1 MNNLIQ
7 TKTVK
12 LNFIF
17 NLSRMFLGMA
27 FIVITTPYIARILG
41 PKSLGKV
48 EYVNSLITYFM
59 LFTALGIPSY
69 GIREVAKYRDN
80 SKELS
85 KLVLELLIILCTTT
99 TIGYTVLFIFIHN
112 YRSLFEIKDIILIM
126 SINIICNNIGI
137 EWFYQGIENQ
147 LYITKRF
154 ILIRILTL
162 IAMFIFIKSKEDY
175 LIYAF
180 ILVMMQSGS
189 NILNFINLRKYISF
203 KDIKFSSVEL
213 KRHLKSILIIFMA
226 TVATTIYLQ
235 LDSLMIGNVSKE
247 AVGIYIVPNKLI
259 RMILVVVTAL
269 GTVLLPRIT
278 NCLKNKDY
286 DNYNLYMNI
295 SLNYIFFIALPLAV
309 STFLLSD
316 DIINIM
322 AGSQFIA
329 STLTLKI
336 LSPILFT
343 IGVAYFLG
351 FQLLY
356 PLGLE
361 RYYTYSVIVAALVN
375 FVFNYLMIP
384 KYLQNG
390 AAIGTVVAETVGPLI
405 MLFFARE
412 HIKKISFFSK
422 KRLKYFAAT
431 FIMSLVI
438 IFIKKFEL
446 SSLETIIYSLIF
458 GGVSYIAVLL
468 LLKEEICVEG
478 IKIIKKKVKR
488 YEK

>member
-1 MNNLIQ
+1 MTNVIQ
-7 TKTVK
+7 IKTVK
-12 LNFIF
+12 LNFLL
-17 NLSRMFLGMA
+17 NLTRMFLGMA

-59 LFTALGIPSY
+59 LFSALGIPSY
-69 GIREVAKYRDN
+69 GVREVAKYRDN

-85 KLVLELLIILCTTT
+85 KLVLEILTILCIT
-99 TIGYTVLFIFIHN
+99 TIIGYIVLFRLL
-112 YRSLFEIKDIILIM
+112 YSYKSLYELKDIILVM

-137 EWFYQGIENQ
+137 DWFYQGIENQ

-154 ILIRILTL
+154 ILVRILTL
-162 IAMFIFIKSKEDY
+162 IAMFIFIKNKEDY

-203 KDIKFSSVEL
+203 KDIKFKDLEI
-213 KRHLKSILIIFMA
+213 KKHIKSIFIIFMA
-226 TVATTIYLQ
+226 TVATAIYLQ
-235 LDSLMIGNVSKE
+235 LDSIMIGNISKE

-259 RMILVVVTAL
+259 RMMLVIVTAL

-278 NCLKNKDY
+278 NCLRNKDY
-286 DNYNLYMNI
+286 INYDLYMNI
-295 SLNYIFFIALPLAV
+295 SLNYIFFIAVPLAV
-309 STFLLSD
+309 STFLLSE

-322 AGSQFIA
+322 AGSQFVA
-329 STLTLKI
+329 SVLTLKI
-336 LSPILFT
+336 LSPILFM

-361 RYYTYSVIVAALVN
+361 KYYSYSLIIASLIN

-412 HIKKISFFSK
+412 HIKKISFFSR
-422 KRLKYFAAT
+422 KRLKYFIAT
-431 FIMSLVI
+431 FIMSLI
-438 IFIKKFEL
+438 IIYVKKMEF
-446 SSLETIIYSLIF
+446 SSAETIICSFIL
-458 GGVSYIAVLL
+458 GGMAYIGVLL

-478 IKIIKKKVKR
+478 IKIIKNKVK
-488 YEK
+488 K

>member
-1 MNNLIQ
+1 MREKMQVN
-7 TKTVK
+7 TVK

-27 FIVITTPYIARILG
+27 FIVITTPYVARILG

-85 KLVLELLIILCTTT
+85 KLVLELLTILCIT
-99 TIGYTVLFIFIHN
+99 TIIGYVVLFGLL
-112 YRSLFEIKDIILIM
+112 YSYKSLYELKDIILVM

-154 ILIRILTL
+154 ILVRILTL
-162 IAMFIFIKSKEDY
+162 IAMFIFIKNKEDY

-189 NILNFINLRKYISF
+189 NILNFINLRKYINF
-203 KDIKFSSVEL
+203 KGIQFSNL
-213 KRHLKSILIIFMA
+213 KLDKHMKPILIIFSA

-235 LDSLMIGNVSKE
+235 LDSIMIGNVSKE

-286 DNYNLYMNI
+286 DNYNSYINI

-309 STFLLSD
+309 STFLLSE

-329 STLTLKI
+329 SVLTLKI
-336 LSPILFT
+336 LSPILFM
-343 IGVAYFLG
+343 IGIAYFLG

-361 RYYTYSVIVAALVN
+361 KYYTYSVIVAALIN

-412 HIKKISFFSK
+412 HIKKISFFSR
-422 KRLKYFAAT
+422 KRLKYFVAT

-438 IFIKKFEL
+438 IFIKKFEF

-458 GGVSYIAVLL
+458 GGVSYIGVLL